1 MNNTESQTPINSFTL
16 AELIDLAGEQR
27 QGLMRECI
35 TASSDSQMQV
45 FRFPC
50 RIDAFIIGVGTE
62 GETSVSFNL
71 HEFKLK
77 KDSIFIFTPKNV
89 LQVNSQQYFK
99 ADVIAI
105 SPDFMRRINIDI
117 KNMMPLFLKFVENPA
132 LTLTPE
138 ESRSMRGMIAQ
149 IERETRGPETH
160 FSFDIVSGLIAAT
173 IYKVGDIMYHYL
185 AEHPE
190 GQNNSHNRAE
200 EYFKQ
205 FTHLLGEHF
214 REERS
219 VGFYAR
225 QLCIT
230 PKYLTTL
237 IKRISGQSVS
247 EWIDNYVILEAKTLL
262 KYSTMSIQEIA
273 YYLNF
278 PNQSAAT
285 SSATRACRPR
295 STRRRT
301 DKGQHPAEHTR
312 RGMSGRGMFDNAYP
326 TVCTPACIRNP
337 GRSTAPGFV
346 VAKPRQ
352 KGYPTPKLSAVFFQR
367 RL

>member
-1 MNNTESQTPINSFTL
+1 MNNTESQTPITSFTL

-71 HEFKLK
+71 HEFRLK
-77 KDSIFIFTPKNV
+77 KDSMFIFTPKNI

-117 KNMMPLFLKFVENPA
+117 KNMMPLFLKFVENPTLA
-132 LTLTPE
+132 LTPE

-278 PNQSAAT
+278 PNQSFFGSYFKRNT
-285 SSATRACRPR
+285 
-295 STRRRT
+295 
-301 DKGQHPAEHTR
+301 
-312 RGMSGRGMFDNAYP
+312 GMSPSQYKAQN
-326 TVCTPACIRNP
+326 
-337 GRSTAPGFV
+337 
-346 VAKPRQ
+346 
-352 KGYPTPKLSAVFFQR
+352 
-367 RL
+367 

>member
-205 FTHLLGEHF
+205 FAHLLGEHF

-278 PNQSAAT
+278 PNQSFFGSYFKRNT
-285 SSATRACRPR
+285 
-295 STRRRT
+295 
-301 DKGQHPAEHTR
+301 
-312 RGMSGRGMFDNAYP
+312 GMSPSQYKAQN
-326 TVCTPACIRNP
+326 
-337 GRSTAPGFV
+337 
-346 VAKPRQ
+346 
-352 KGYPTPKLSAVFFQR
+352 
-367 RL
+367 

>member
-71 HEFKLK
+71 HEFRLK
-77 KDSIFIFTPKNV
+77 KDSMFIFTPKNI
-89 LQVNSQQYFK
+89 LQENSQQYFK

-117 KNMMPLFLKFVENPA
+117 KNMMPLFLKFVENPTLA
-132 LTLTPE
+132 LTPE

-278 PNQSAAT
+278 PNQSFFGSYFKRNT
-285 SSATRACRPR
+285 
-295 STRRRT
+295 
-301 DKGQHPAEHTR
+301 
-312 RGMSGRGMFDNAYP
+312 GMSPSQYKAQN
-326 TVCTPACIRNP
+326 
-337 GRSTAPGFV
+337 
-346 VAKPRQ
+346 
-352 KGYPTPKLSAVFFQR
+352 
-367 RL
+367 

>member
-138 ESRSMRGMIAQ
+138 EGRSMRGMIAQ

-190 GQNNSHNRAE
+190 EQNNSHNRAE

-278 PNQSAAT
+278 PNQSFFGSYFKRNT
-285 SSATRACRPR
+285 
-295 STRRRT
+295 
-301 DKGQHPAEHTR
+301 
-312 RGMSGRGMFDNAYP
+312 GMSPSQYKAQN
-326 TVCTPACIRNP
+326 
-337 GRSTAPGFV
+337 
-346 VAKPRQ
+346 
-352 KGYPTPKLSAVFFQR
+352 
-367 RL
+367 

>member
-71 HEFKLK
+71 HEFRLK
-77 KDSIFIFTPKNV
+77 KDSMFIFTPKNI

-117 KNMMPLFLKFVENPA
+117 KNMMPLFLKFVENPTLA
-132 LTLTPE
+132 LTPE

-185 AEHPE
+185 AEYPE

-278 PNQSAAT
+278 PNQSFFGSYFKRNT
-285 SSATRACRPR
+285 
-295 STRRRT
+295 
-301 DKGQHPAEHTR
+301 
-312 RGMSGRGMFDNAYP
+312 GMSPSQYKAQN
-326 TVCTPACIRNP
+326 
-337 GRSTAPGFV
+337 
-346 VAKPRQ
+346 
-352 KGYPTPKLSAVFFQR
+352 
-367 RL
+367 

>member
-45 FRFPC
+45 FRVPC

-190 GQNNSHNRAE
+190 EQNNSHNRAK

-278 PNQSAAT
+278 PNQSFFGSYFKRNT
-285 SSATRACRPR
+285 
-295 STRRRT
+295 
-301 DKGQHPAEHTR
+301 
-312 RGMSGRGMFDNAYP
+312 GMSPSQYKAQN
-326 TVCTPACIRNP
+326 
-337 GRSTAPGFV
+337 
-346 VAKPRQ
+346 
-352 KGYPTPKLSAVFFQR
+352 
-367 RL
+367 

>member
-71 HEFKLK
+71 HEFRLK
-77 KDSIFIFTPKNV
+77 KDSMFIFTPKNI

-117 KNMMPLFLKFVENPA
+117 KNMMPLFLKFVENPTLA
-132 LTLTPE
+132 LTPE

-190 GQNNSHNRAE
+190 EQNNSHNRAE

-247 EWIDNYVILEAKTLL
+247 EWIDNNVILEAKTLL

-278 PNQSAAT
+278 PNQSFFGSYFKRNT
-285 SSATRACRPR
+285 
-295 STRRRT
+295 
-301 DKGQHPAEHTR
+301 
-312 RGMSGRGMFDNAYP
+312 GMSPSQYKAQN
-326 TVCTPACIRNP
+326 
-337 GRSTAPGFV
+337 
-346 VAKPRQ
+346 
-352 KGYPTPKLSAVFFQR
+352 
-367 RL
+367 

>member
-71 HEFKLK
+71 HEFRLK
-77 KDSIFIFTPKNV
+77 KDSMFIFTPKNI

-117 KNMMPLFLKFVENPA
+117 KNMMPLFLKFVENPTLA
-132 LTLTPE
+132 LTPE

-190 GQNNSHNRAE
+190 GQNNSHNRAA

-278 PNQSAAT
+278 PNQSFFGSYFKRNT
-285 SSATRACRPR
+285 
-295 STRRRT
+295 
-301 DKGQHPAEHTR
+301 
-312 RGMSGRGMFDNAYP
+312 GMSPSQYKAQN
-326 TVCTPACIRNP
+326 
-337 GRSTAPGFV
+337 
-346 VAKPRQ
+346 
-352 KGYPTPKLSAVFFQR
+352 
-367 RL
+367 

>member
-27 QGLMRECI
+27 QGLIRECI

-71 HEFKLK
+71 HEFRLK
-77 KDSIFIFTPKNV
+77 KDSMFIFTPKNI

-117 KNMMPLFLKFVENPA
+117 KNMMPLFLKFVENPTLA
-132 LTLTPE
+132 LTPE

-278 PNQSAAT
+278 PNQSFFGSYFKRNT
-285 SSATRACRPR
+285 
-295 STRRRT
+295 
-301 DKGQHPAEHTR
+301 
-312 RGMSGRGMFDNAYP
+312 GMSPSQYKAQN
-326 TVCTPACIRNP
+326 
-337 GRSTAPGFV
+337 
-346 VAKPRQ
+346 
-352 KGYPTPKLSAVFFQR
+352 
-367 RL
+367 

>member
-35 TASSDSQMQV
+35 TASSDSQIQV

-71 HEFKLK
+71 HEFRLK
-77 KDSIFIFTPKNV
+77 KDSMFIFTPKNI
-89 LQVNSQQYFK
+89 LQVNSRQYFK

-117 KNMMPLFLKFVENPA
+117 KNMMPLFLKFVENPTLA
-132 LTLTPE
+132 LTPE

-278 PNQSAAT
+278 PNQSFFGSYFKRNT
-285 SSATRACRPR
+285 
-295 STRRRT
+295 
-301 DKGQHPAEHTR
+301 
-312 RGMSGRGMFDNAYP
+312 GMSPSQYKAQN
-326 TVCTPACIRNP
+326 
-337 GRSTAPGFV
+337 
-346 VAKPRQ
+346 
-352 KGYPTPKLSAVFFQR
+352 
-367 RL
+367 

>member
-71 HEFKLK
+71 HEFRLK
-77 KDSIFIFTPKNV
+77 KDSMFIFTPKNI

-190 GQNNSHNRAE
+190 GQNNSHNRAK

-237 IKRISGQSVS
+237 IKRISGKSVS

-262 KYSTMSIQEIA
+262 KYSNMSVQEIA

-278 PNQSAAT
+278 PNQSFFGSYFKRNA
-285 SSATRACRPR
+285 
-295 STRRRT
+295 
-301 DKGQHPAEHTR
+301 
-312 RGMSGRGMFDNAYP
+312 GMSPSQYK
-326 TVCTPACIRNP
+326 
-337 GRSTAPGFV
+337 
-346 VAKPRQ
+346 AK
-352 KGYPTPKLSAVFFQR
+352 K
-367 RL
+367 

>member
-71 HEFKLK
+71 HEFRLK
-77 KDSIFIFTPKNV
+77 KDSMFIFTPKNI

-117 KNMMPLFLKFVENPA
+117 KNMMPLFLKFVENPTLA
-132 LTLTPE
+132 LTPE

-160 FSFDIVSGLIAAT
+160 FSFDIVSGLIATT
-173 IYKVGDIMYHYL
+173 IYKVGDIIYHYL

-278 PNQSAAT
+278 PNQSFFGSYFKRNT
-285 SSATRACRPR
+285 
-295 STRRRT
+295 
-301 DKGQHPAEHTR
+301 
-312 RGMSGRGMFDNAYP
+312 GMSPSQYKAQN
-326 TVCTPACIRNP
+326 
-337 GRSTAPGFV
+337 
-346 VAKPRQ
+346 
-352 KGYPTPKLSAVFFQR
+352 
-367 RL
+367 

>member
-173 IYKVGDIMYHYL
+173 IYKVWDIMYHYL

-278 PNQSAAT
+278 PNQSFFGSYFKRNT
-285 SSATRACRPR
+285 
-295 STRRRT
+295 
-301 DKGQHPAEHTR
+301 
-312 RGMSGRGMFDNAYP
+312 GMSPSQYKAQN
-326 TVCTPACIRNP
+326 
-337 GRSTAPGFV
+337 
-346 VAKPRQ
+346 
-352 KGYPTPKLSAVFFQR
+352 
-367 RL
+367 

>member
-16 AELIDLAGEQR
+16 AELIDLASEQR

-71 HEFKLK
+71 HEFRLK
-77 KDSIFIFTPKNV
+77 KDSMFIFTPKNI

-117 KNMMPLFLKFVENPA
+117 KNMMPLFLKFVENPTLA
-132 LTLTPE
+132 LTPE

-173 IYKVGDIMYHYL
+173 IYKAGDIMYHYL

-278 PNQSAAT
+278 PNQSFFGSYFKRNT
-285 SSATRACRPR
+285 
-295 STRRRT
+295 
-301 DKGQHPAEHTR
+301 
-312 RGMSGRGMFDNAYP
+312 GMSPSQYKAQN
-326 TVCTPACIRNP
+326 
-337 GRSTAPGFV
+337 
-346 VAKPRQ
+346 
-352 KGYPTPKLSAVFFQR
+352 
-367 RL
+367 

>member
-71 HEFKLK
+71 HEFRLK
-77 KDSIFIFTPKNV
+77 KDSMFIFTPKNI

-117 KNMMPLFLKFVENPA
+117 KNMMPLFLKFVENPTLA
-132 LTLTPE
+132 LTPE

-237 IKRISGQSVS
+237 IKRISGKSVS

-262 KYSTMSIQEIA
+262 KYSNMSVQEIA

-278 PNQSAAT
+278 PNQSFFGSYFKRNA
-285 SSATRACRPR
+285 
-295 STRRRT
+295 
-301 DKGQHPAEHTR
+301 
-312 RGMSGRGMFDNAYP
+312 GMSPSQYK
-326 TVCTPACIRNP
+326 
-337 GRSTAPGFV
+337 
-346 VAKPRQ
+346 AK
-352 KGYPTPKLSAVFFQR
+352 K
-367 RL
+367 

>member
-71 HEFKLK
+71 HEFRLK
-77 KDSIFIFTPKNV
+77 KDSMFIFTPKNI

-138 ESRSMRGMIAQ
+138 ESRSMRGMITQ

-190 GQNNSHNRAE
+190 EQNNSHNRAE

-278 PNQSAAT
+278 PNQSFFGSYFKRNT
-285 SSATRACRPR
+285 
-295 STRRRT
+295 
-301 DKGQHPAEHTR
+301 
-312 RGMSGRGMFDNAYP
+312 GMSPSQYKAQN
-326 TVCTPACIRNP
+326 
-337 GRSTAPGFV
+337 
-346 VAKPRQ
+346 
-352 KGYPTPKLSAVFFQR
+352 
-367 RL
+367 

>member
-71 HEFKLK
+71 HEFRLK
-77 KDSIFIFTPKNV
+77 KDSMFIFTPKNI

-190 GQNNSHNRAE
+190 EQNNSHNRAK

-278 PNQSAAT
+278 PNQSFFGSYFKRNT
-285 SSATRACRPR
+285 
-295 STRRRT
+295 
-301 DKGQHPAEHTR
+301 
-312 RGMSGRGMFDNAYP
+312 GMSPSQYKAQN
-326 TVCTPACIRNP
+326 
-337 GRSTAPGFV
+337 
-346 VAKPRQ
+346 
-352 KGYPTPKLSAVFFQR
+352 
-367 RL
+367 

>member
-71 HEFKLK
+71 HEFRLK
-77 KDSIFIFTPKNV
+77 KDSMFIFTPKNI

-173 IYKVGDIMYHYL
+173 IYKVGDIMYHDL

-278 PNQSAAT
+278 PNQSFFGSYFKRNT
-285 SSATRACRPR
+285 
-295 STRRRT
+295 
-301 DKGQHPAEHTR
+301 
-312 RGMSGRGMFDNAYP
+312 GMSPSQYKAQN
-326 TVCTPACIRNP
+326 
-337 GRSTAPGFV
+337 
-346 VAKPRQ
+346 
-352 KGYPTPKLSAVFFQR
+352 
-367 RL
+367 